1 MQVLIIGDKKT
12 PPPGTIGQI
21 LKSGYKLKD
30 RVIRAAEVG
39 TVTKSDWFR
48 VLLIQSNPENKF
60 TYIRAKPNR

>member
-39 TVTKSDWFR
+39 TVTKSD
-48 VLLIQSNPENKF
+48 
-60 TYIRAKPNR
+60 